1 MLGGMVNEQVRAYLC
16 DDVPELR
23 RLVRLVLEE
32 DGGIQVVG
40 EAGEA
45 TTAVREIEALQP
57 DVVLLDLAMPGMDGL
72 EALPLVREAAPDVC
86 VIVFS
91 GFVASQL
98 ADLARALGAQHYV
111 EKGEELENLRELVR
125 DCRSV
130 AA

>member
-1 MLGGMVNEQVRAYLC
+1 MAPKTVRAYLC

-23 RLVRLVLEE
+23 RVVRLALEE
-32 DGGIQVVG
+32 DGGIKVVG

-45 TTAVREIEALQP
+45 TTAVREIEELQP

-91 GFVASQL
+91 GFIASQL
-98 ADLARALGAQHYV
+98 AELSRALGAQHYV